1 MVNKYVHSITT
12 ELCIAVFLFDYE
24 PVVLKFSST
33 IFNGY
38 HTDTG
43 AIRLQKS
50 QTSNPVEYGWM
61 VQIVLRELPV

>member
-1 MVNKYVHSITT
+1 MVYMYVDSIST
-12 ELCIAVFLFDYE
+12 ELGIAVFLFDYE
-24 PVVLKFSST
+24 PVVLKFSSI

-38 HTDTG
+38 QTDTG
-43 AIRLQKS
+43 AIQLQKS